1 MCHMG
6 VGEEMI
12 HEKCVMCLL
21 GSRCSVNSN
30 SAVFIIDLESCG
42 SGRVTVAQSLLDFLG
57 LT

>member
-1 MCHMG
+1 
-6 VGEEMI
+6 MI